1 MASMASF
8 GSVSSIDS
16 VSSIGSVASADSV
29 ASAGSV
35 ASVEQAMGDDALS
48 TNSPADGAGQ
58 PKGILKANPA
68 GGGRRG
74 RRWGGFGGL
83 TTVFTRPKPGA
94 KWEPRKTKKPNKRKA
109 TADIDTYKANTFGKY
124 KDWA

>member
-1 MASMASF
+1 MASF

-68 GGGRRG
+68 GGAGADVAGEASEGSQLFLLGRSLAQNGNR
-74 RRWGGFGGL
+74 
-83 TTVFTRPKPGA
+83 A
-94 KWEPRKTKKPNKRKA
+94 K
-109 TADIDTYKANTFGKY
+109 
-124 KDWA
+124 